1 MASYDFLTL
10 DVFTDR
16 PFTGN
21 PLAVFPQADGIP
33 DDLMPK
39 IAAEF
44 NLSETVFIRQAR
56 ASEAVASLRIF
67 TPKAELP
74 FAGHPTI
81 GATIVL
87 AASLP
92 PEAAQAGF
100 LIETKAGLV
109 QASAQ
114 TGPVGSAR
122 VRSPLLPSALPIEG
136 SPNLAQAVNLDPDDI
151 VQGAFAPAIFG
162 VGVPF
167 TFIAVKDRAALA
179 RAKVNPGLWDQVFDG
194 SPAAKTY
201 LFTMPDWSGSIIH
214 ARMFAPTLG
223 VAEDPATGS
232 AASALAGLL
241 VRAQALG
248 VGDHQ
253 WLVHQGED
261 MGRPSR
267 ISLSASIEP
276 NGLSSVHIAGHAVK
290 MLQGQFNC

>member
-1 MASYDFLTL
+1 MPAYDFLTL

-21 PLAVFPQADGIP
+21 PLAVFPQADAIP
-33 DDLMPK
+33 DDLLPK

-44 NLSETVFIRQAR
+44 NLSETVFIRKAQ

-87 AASLP
+87 AAGLP
-92 PEAAQAGF
+92 PVLAHAGF
-100 LIETKAGLV
+100 LIETRAGLV

-114 TGPVGSAR
+114 TGAIGSAR
-122 VRSPLLPSALPIEG
+122 IRSPLLPSAQAISG
-136 SPNLAQAVNLDPDDI
+136 SPNLAQAIDLKPDDI

-167 TFIAVKDRAALA
+167 TFIAVKDQAALS
-179 RAKVNPGLWDQVFDG
+179 RAKVNSGHWDQVFDG
-194 SPAAKTY
+194 SPAPKTY
-201 LFTMPDWSGSIIH
+201 IFTMPDWSGSIIH

-248 VGDHQ
+248 AGDHQ
-253 WLVHQGED
+253 WLIHQGED
-261 MGRPSR
+261 MGRPSQ
-267 ISLSASIEP
+267 ITLSAAIGQT
-276 NGLSSVHIAGHAVK
+276 GLSAVYIEGQAVK
-290 MLQGQFNC
+290 MQQGQFNC

>member
-1 MASYDFLTL
+1 MAAYDFLTL

-21 PLAVFPQADGIP
+21 PLAVFPNADAIP

-44 NLSETVFIRQAR
+44 NLSETVFIRQASAR
-56 ASEAVASLRIF
+56 EAIASLRIF

-87 AASLP
+87 AAGLSP
-92 PEAAQAGF
+92 DRAQAGF

-109 QASAQ
+109 HASAQ
-114 TGPVGSAR
+114 PGPIGSAR
-122 VRSPLLPSALPIEG
+122 IQSPLLPSALPIAG
-136 SPNLAQAVNLDPDDI
+136 SPNLAQAINLEPQDI
-151 VQGAFAPAIFG
+151 VHGAFAPAIFG

-167 TFIAVKDRAALA
+167 TFIAVKDQVALA
-179 RAKVNPGLWDQVFDG
+179 RAKVNSGQWDQVFDG
-194 SPAAKTY
+194 SPAPKTY
-201 LFTMPDWSGSIIH
+201 IFTMPDWSGSIIH

-223 VAEDPATGS
+223 VSEDPATGS

-241 VRAQALG
+241 VRAQSLSA
-248 VGDHQ
+248 GDHQ
-253 WLVHQGED
+253 WLIHQGED
-261 MGRPSR
+261 MGRPSQ
-267 ISLSASIEP
+267 ITLSASIGQT
-276 NGLSSVHIAGHAVK
+276 GLAAVHIEGQAVK
-290 MLQGQFNC
+290 MLQGQFSC

>member
-1 MASYDFLTL
+1 MTAFDFLTL
-10 DVFTDR
+10 DVFTDQ

-21 PLAVFPQADGIP
+21 PLAVFPHADAIP

-44 NLSETVFIRQAR
+44 NLSETVFIRKAR
-56 ASEAVASLRIF
+56 TSGAVASLRIF

-87 AASLP
+87 AETLP
-92 PEAAQAGF
+92 QQTAQAGF
-100 LIETKAGLV
+100 LIDTQAGLV

-114 TGPVGSAR
+114 TGLIGSAR
-122 VRSPLLPSALPIEG
+122 IRSPLLPSALPIDG
-136 SPNLAQAVNLDPDDI
+136 SPDLAQAVNLAAGDI
-151 VQGAFAPAIFG
+151 VHGPFAPAIFG

-167 TFIAVKDRAALA
+167 TYIAVKDRAALA
-179 RAKVNPGLWDQVFDG
+179 RARVNSGLWDQVFAG
-194 SPAAKTY
+194 SQAAKTY
-201 LFTMPDWSGSIIH
+201 LFTMPVWSGTIIH

-248 VGDHQ
+248 VGEHQ
-253 WLVHQGED
+253 WLIHQGED
-261 MGRPSR
+261 MGRPSQ
-267 ISLSASIEP
+267 ITLSATVGADGVSA
-276 NGLSSVHIAGHAVK
+276 VHIAGSAVK
-290 MLQGQFNC
+290 LLQGQINC